1 MDQTTMS
8 KGVSPNLRDKKQA
21 YINGLEDALNGML
34 QRDDLTKGIAALRKK
49 IRAERTDLIRMG

>member
-1 MDQTTMS
+1 MS